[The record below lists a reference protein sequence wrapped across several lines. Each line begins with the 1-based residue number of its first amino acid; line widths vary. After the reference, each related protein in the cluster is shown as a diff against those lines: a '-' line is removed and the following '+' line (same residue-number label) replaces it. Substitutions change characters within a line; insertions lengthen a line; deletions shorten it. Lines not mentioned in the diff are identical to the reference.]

1 MSAGG
6 QTANASVW
14 AEGDVLIGPE
24 DATIP
29 EGGEPFDLDEWAYV
43 GFLSG
48 EDGFT
53 EEIEVETANHF
64 AWGGHLLATTRSN
77 FFLTRT
83 FTAYEENETVYD
95 LVYPGHGVDF
105 GSAGGPGLDQGEF
118 EGDINVPDLQA
129 RFRIAFVTR
138 TGNTEKRFIS
148 RHYAQVNER
157 GEKQESETELARR
170 QLTVAI
176 YPGNADPDTG
186 ARPLAYTYKGPA
198 SNGS

>member
-6 QTANASVW
+6 ETANASVW
-14 AEGDVLIGPE
+14 AEGDVLIGAE

-29 EGGEPFDLDEWAYV
+29 ENGEPFDMAEWAYV

-53 EEIEVETANHF
+53 ESIETESSNHF

-77 FFLTRT
+77 FFLTRN
-83 FTAYEENETVYD
+83 FTAYEDNETVYD
-95 LVYPGHGVDF
+95 LVYPGHDVDF
-105 GSAGGPGLDQGEF
+105 SGGDGTF

-129 RFRIAFVTR
+129 KFRVAFVTR
-138 TGNTEKRFIS
+138 TGDTIKRFIS
-148 RHYAQVNER
+148 RNYAQVQER
-157 GEKQESETELARR
+157 GDKQESETELARR

-176 YPGNADPDTG
+176 YPGDPDSETG
-186 ARPLAYTYKGPA
+186 KRPLAYTYKGPA
-198 SNGS
+198 TVPSG